1 MSNVLLRK
9 IVSILERQ
17 RAEDEGGSLADL
29 RVRMAE
35 RSAKL
40 GLPADVRRERVMA
53 GGVPAQTFVAP
64 GSVADRV
71 ILYLHGG
78 GYVMGSTETHAF
90 LMQNLSRAS
99 GATVVGLDYRL
110 APEHPFPAAVDDA
123 CAAYRWL
130 LERHPSSRVAVAG
143 DSAGGGLT
151 LALLFVLRDA
161 SAPLPAA
168 AACLSPW
175 TDLAATGESVR
186 ARAKND
192 PMVSAENL
200 TRRAAAYLGG
210 QDARSPLASP
220 LHGDFGG
227 LPPLMILVGGR
238 EILYDDAI
246 RVAEKASRAGV
257 SVSLIDEPELF
268 HVWPAFAPVL
278 PEGQSAVEKIGRFLR
293 EAMQ

>member
-1 MSNVLLRK
+1 MSNIALQKV
-9 IVSILERQ
+9 ISILERQ
-17 RAEDEGGSLADL
+17 RAEDEGASLADL

-40 GLPADVRRERVMA
+40 VLPADVRRERLMA
-53 GGVPAQTFVAP
+53 GGVPAEIFVAP

-78 GYVMGSTETHAF
+78 GYVMGSTETHAY

-123 CAAYRWL
+123 CAAYHWL
-130 LERHPSSRVAVAG
+130 RERHPSSRIAVAG

-151 LALLFVLRDA
+151 LALLFALRDA
-161 SAPLPAA
+161 SVPLPAA

-186 ARAKND
+186 ARAAND
-192 PMVSAENL
+192 PMVSAGNL
-200 TRRAAAYLGG
+200 TRMASAYLGG
-210 QDARSPLASP
+210 QDASTPLASP
-220 LHGDFGG
+220 LHGDFSG
-227 LPPLMILVGGR
+227 LPPLLILVGGR

-257 SVSLIDEPELF
+257 SVSLTDEPELF
-268 HVWPAFAPVL
+268 HVWPAFAPIL
-278 PEGQSAVEKIGRFLR
+278 PEGQSAVERIGRFLR
-293 EAMQ
+293 DSMK